1 MDITP
6 DERAAGRPTCVDA
19 MPVGD
24 GRPGGG
30 TPFRPEFIRRLQ
42 SEQDA

>member
-24 GRPGGG
+24 GR
-30 TPFRPEFIRRLQ
+30 RL
-42 SEQDA
+42 D